1 MIKRVPATDRQVPT
15 GSTANAGPPDKAA
28 TLEAG
33 DGATAIPTQ
42 SVTPV
47 ERAVISLATV
57 INPHTENNH
66 CQKNPEFSFGYL
78 NLRFNKDQTF

>member
-1 MIKRVPATDRQVPT
+1 MSKGVPATDRQVPT
-15 GSTANAGPPDKAA
+15 GLTANAGPHDKAA
-28 TLEAG
+28 TLETG
-33 DGATAIPTQ
+33 DGATAIPMQ

-66 CQKNPEFSFGYL
+66 CQKNPRFGFGYL
-78 NLRFNKDQTF
+78 KIQ

>member
-1 MIKRVPATDRQVPT
+1 MSKGVPATDRQVPT
-15 GSTANAGPPDKAA
+15 GSTANAGPPDQAA

-33 DGATAIPTQ
+33 DGAAAIPTQ

-57 INPHTENNH
+57 INPDTENH
-66 CQKNPEFSFGYL
+66 CQKNPRFSFGYL
-78 NLRFNKDQTF
+78 T